1 MKKKVIYIMGHARS
15 GSTILNIVL
24 GNLPEV
30 FAAGEVSNFTVSDM
44 DTEEF
49 CSCKAK
55 VVDCD
60 FWSEVRRS
68 VLQEYK
74 AESLDFKSL
83 TRSVE
88 NWRNAVPI
96 GSTESKALARQRY
109 TALASRHYNAIF
121 KRSQCEWLVD
131 ASKCPLRV
139 HCLINADEF
148 DFYVIHVVR
157 DPRAVCHSLN
167 KAWKKNAEA
176 GIQMDQK
183 PASYLKAIKQLYLNL
198 ILVRRVKKLVSA
210 ERFLQVRNEDLV
222 FRTQRTMD
230 ELQAF
235 LGIDCGKLMS
245 NMENNVPLEQEHNV
259 AGNRL
264 RMQQNIVLKYDST
277 WVKKV
282 SKFHYWTASVILWP
296 MLFALGYSVNPQK
309 NMDRS
314 EGSA

>member
-1 MKKKVIYIMGHARS
+1 MKKKIIYIMGHARS

-24 GNLPEV
+24 GNLPGV

-44 DTEEF
+44 DAEEY

-55 VVDCD
+55 VADCD
-60 FWSEVRRS
+60 FWSEVRKS
-68 VLQEYK
+68 VLQEYE
-74 AESLDFKSL
+74 AEPSDFI
-83 TRSVE
+83 SVTSE
-88 NWRNAVPI
+88 VQNWRNSIPI
-96 GSTESKALARQRY
+96 GSTDSKALARQRY
-109 TALASRHYNAIF
+109 SALASWHYRAIF
-121 KRSQCEWLVD
+121 KRSQSEWLVD

-167 KAWKKNAEA
+167 KGWKKNAEA

-183 PASYLKAIKQLYLNL
+183 PASYLRGIKQLYLNL
-198 ILVRRVKKLVSA
+198 MLVRRVRKVVSA

-222 FRTQRTMD
+222 FRTERTIN

-235 LGIDCGKLMS
+235 LGIDCGKLLS
-245 NMENNVPLEQEHNV
+245 DMENKVPLRQEHNV

-264 RMQQNIVLKYDST
+264 RMQQNIVLKYDSS
-277 WVKKV
+277 WVKKIR
-282 SKFHYWTASVILWP
+282 KFHYWTASVLLWP
-296 MLFALGYSVNPQK
+296 MLFVFGYKLNPQK
-309 NMDRS
+309 NMDQS
-314 EGSA
+314 EDTI